1 MSDKPAIII
10 DPGALHVRV
19 GFVGEEGPRVTFPTV
34 IGRPKVPGI
43 MVGSEQRDYLVG
55 TQATQMSESFKLS
68 YPIRHG
74 GVEDWEDMEKI
85 LDHVFANELQVSP
98 EGQNIIVLQPPLTP
112 SSQRDALTRLLFD
125 TFNVPGVFLAN
136 GSVCSTLAAG
146 RFTGLVVDIGAQEL
160 FVVPVFDGYALP
172 HTTLRINLAGEAVTD
187 YLTTLLNERQDPIT
201 ETMGREI
208 MRDLKEKKC
217 RVALDFQRE
226 LDTLDLDGVAEPYD
240 LPDGNVFYI
249 CNELLRAPEVLF
261 TPSLLGKEFGG
272 IHEQVYQSIA
282 RCDVALQPDL
292 WRNIVLAG
300 GGSLLPGLP
309 NRLEKELKAL
319 VPDMAGEIRVIALPE
334 RHAGA
339 WIGAS
344 IMGSIAGFEHSWATR
359 SEYNDY
365 GPDAVRWRCF

>member
-10 DPGALHVRV
+10 DPGSAHVKV
-19 GFVGEEGPRVTFPTV
+19 GFVGEEGPRAIFPTV

-43 MVGSEQRDYLVG
+43 MVGSGQRDYVVG
-55 TQATQMSESFKLS
+55 TQAQAMSESLNLS
-68 YPIRHG
+68 HPIQRG
-74 GVEDWEDMEKI
+74 AVENWEDLEKI
-85 LDHVFANELQVSP
+85 LDHVFSDELQVSP
-98 EGQNIIVLQPPLTP
+98 AEYNTIILQPPVTP
-112 SSQRDALTRLLFD
+112 ASQREKLAQILFNR
-125 TFNVPGVFLAN
+125 FNVPGVFIAN
-136 GSVCSTLAAG
+136 GSACSILSAG
-146 RFTGLVVDIGAQEL
+146 KFTGLVVDIGADEL

-201 ETMGREI
+201 DTMGREI
-208 MRDLKEKKC
+208 MRDLKQKKC

-272 IHEQVYQSIA
+272 IHEQVYQSIT
-282 RCDVALQPDL
+282 RCDVALQPDM
-292 WRNIVLAG
+292 WRNIVVSG

-309 NRLEKELKAL
+309 NRLEKELKGLA
-319 VPDMAGEIRVIALPE
+319 PHMADEIRVVAITE
-334 RHAGA
+334 RHHGG

-344 IMGSIAGFEHSWATR
+344 IMGSISGFDYSWVTNG
-359 SEYNDY
+359 EWDQF